1 MARNIGSN
9 NCLPT
14 AAIFS
19 RFVADRRVA
28 SHGQGKGEVR
38 EGCLTCCITFG
49 VWGVARGQLRLGNA
63 FFAFA
68 VAVVGRQVTLNGN
81 AIKFI
86 VISLPQ

>member
-19 RFVADRRVA
+19 RFVAGRRVA
-28 SHGQGKGEVR
+28 CGESWLW
-38 EGCLTCCITFG
+38 GGMLSCCITFG
-49 VWGVARGQLRLGNA
+49 VWGVARGQLRLGSA

-68 VAVVGRQVTLNGN
+68 VAAAVVGRQVILNGN

-86 VISLPQ
+86 VMSLLQ